1 MTVIRPNSVSGI
13 TSITA
18 QANEINVFRS
28 NGTLAGLNLNG
39 VNFNTTAGIS
49 TLAALKVTGNLDVE
63 GVLTY
68 QDVTNVDSL
77 GIGTFRTGINVSGG
91 QLDVGSNIKLG
102 NAGVITA
109 TSFVG
114 SGAQLTGLP
123 AGTTINNNANNR
135 IITGSGTANTL
146 EGESNFTYDGNE
158 VAVYAQTDDTD
169 CVLSL
174 VGKTASGGVGQ
185 AGRTAIIA
193 ESSNNSN
200 GQSKMHFRTRNSS
213 NAQLIAM
220 TINGNQNVGIG
231 ITTPDAFYT
240 HAKNLVIGSG
250 SGGEGIT
257 IFSGTSDSGYIGFND
272 TASNSMQGYIQY
284 NHNGNYMA
292 FGPNGTE
299 KVRITSAGSL
309 MINKT
314 SSFGSVPLQVVGAS
328 SGLSDGGQIF
338 DIGTANGSA
347 GTRLAFGVN
356 EDNFGWI
363 RSYESGVGGRDI
375 VFAASDEKLRIKTDS
390 SLLHTRTDNTTRYD
404 FEFRNTGGISDGNY
418 GGIKFTQGSTG
429 ATGLAAMRIAY
440 ASTGQPDIAFAT
452 RQSGGNSLTDALR
465 IHKNGDL
472 SLPVV
477 GSKIYTN
484 NSGGNLT
491 IQGGATY
498 PGSAIKFNGGT
509 NGGTGVMHF
518 YAGNSTSYQERMR
531 ITAGGQVVKYDQAG
545 FGASNMNGWTNI
557 GGSTYA
563 VTSYGTVHHNYG
575 SHFNSS
581 NGRFTAPVDGRY
593 LMTAIGMGVNNSNPH
608 IAFGINNSSNG
619 GGPSRGGT
627 NYGNND
633 MWSHP
638 SNSGYW
644 VCLTHILDLSANDYV
659 RVYTYDW
666 NSSQDAPRTYFY
678 GYLLG

>member
-1 MTVIRPNSVSGI
+1 MTVIRPNSISGI

-28 NGTLAGLNLNG
+28 NGLIAGLNLNG

-114 SGAQLTGLP
+114 SGANLTGLP

-146 EGESNFTYDGNE
+146 EGESNFTYDGNQ

-169 CVLSL
+169 CVLHL

-284 NHNGNYMA
+284 NHDGNYMA

-299 KVRITSAGSL
+299 KVRITSGGSVNIGGDYSQTSSKVKVTGTVTVDGGLALSAGSFTAPGGFS
-309 MINKT
+309 INSGNVIISGSIAHDADSDT
-314 SSFGSVPLQVVGAS
+314 LFGFGSGADTFS
-328 SGLSDGGQIF
+328 IQ
-338 DIGTANGSA
+338 TA
-347 GTRLAFGVN
+347 GTRGV
-356 EDNFGWI
+356 
-363 RSYESGVGGRDI
+363 YV
-375 VFAASDEKLRIKTDS
+375 DS
-390 SLLHTRTDNTTRYD
+390 SQRTSISKNGWTGSDMSFGLTVHT
-404 FEFRNTGGISDGNY
+404 
-418 GGIKFTQGSTG
+418 GSTSDSNNAVNDG
-429 ATGLAAMRIAY
+429 IMIVSQNNNGNQNSTTGKLMFCGHA
-440 ASTGQPDIAFAT
+440 Q
-452 RQSGGNSLTDALR
+452 
-465 IHKNGDL
+465 
-472 SLPVV
+472 
-477 GSKIYTN
+477 
-484 NSGGNLT
+484 
-491 IQGGATY
+491 
-498 PGSAIKFNGGT
+498 T
-509 NGGTGVMHF
+509 NGPFM
-518 YAGNSTSYQERMR
+518 YAKNEQAYGKKALVFNTRSTANSYSTQLEETMRLTYQGYMTMNR
-531 ITAGGQVVKYDQAG
+531 QPG
-545 FGASNMNGWTNI
+545 FGASNMNGWTNLS
-557 GGSTYA
+557 GSTYA
-563 VTSYGTVHHNYG
+563 VTSYGRVHHNYG

-593 LMTAIGMGVNNSNPH
+593 LMTAIGMGVNNSTPH

-627 NYGNND
+627 DYGNND